1 MQESRGSEGRT
12 AEEWEGQGAETG
24 EEEKGEARGEE
35 GGGGRTGVILH
46 SSGVC
51 LAESAGGRAEDYGIT
66 AHVAGHV
73 SPWSTLTLLTAS
85 Q

>member
-1 MQESRGSEGRT
+1 MGGTGGRRQRRRRREGPGGGR
-12 AEEWEGQGAETG
+12 
-24 EEEKGEARGEE
+24 EA
-35 GGGGRTGVILH
+35 GGGRTGVILH

-66 AHVAGHV
+66 ARVAGHV

>member
-1 MQESRGSEGRT
+1 MKEGRQRSGRDRGRRRGR
-12 AEEWEGQGAETG
+12 ERKEGPGG
-24 EEEKGEARGEE
+24 RGK
-35 GGGGRTGVILH
+35 GGGRTGVILH

-66 AHVAGHV
+66 ARVAGHV
-73 SPWSTLTLLTAS
+73 SLWSTLTLLTAS